1 MDSIETH
8 SFTSYSRMVM
18 YLLLDILIPF
28 GMSWVSNS
36 SVLFHSFE
44 ATILFLSSHLFRH
57 WLFYWTGQMTSMEK
71 RKWLR
76 LWKMRVIV
84 MFQSYCRQRQYI
96 DTAWKIKH
104 WYNMEDVQYPGPNS
118 KFIASNDSKIGIFM
132 LPLIKF
138 IVCNRLYLFG
148 HIEIGLKNCKPKS
161 TDLHFTKC
169 KTRTHTHTRVH
180 RSMAKFHEKK
190 HTICFHS
197 SCIHENVM
205 PLNVTQTKY
214 FLINEKEFDSNKNT
228 NRRISM
234 HR

>member
-44 ATILFLSSHLFRH
+44 ATIFFFSHRFRH
-57 WLFYWTGQMTSMEK
+57 WLFYWTGQMISMEK

-96 DTAWKIKH
+96 DTVWKIKH
-104 WYNMEDVQYPGPNS
+104 WYSMEDVYPGPNS

-138 IVCNRLYLFG
+138 IVWNRLYLFG
-148 HIEIGLKNCKPKS
+148 HIDRIKGIASQIQPTFTLQNAKPV
-161 TDLHFTKC
+161 
-169 KTRTHTHTRVH
+169 HTHTRVH

-197 SCIHENVM
+197 SCKHENVM

-214 FLINEKEFDSNKNT
+214 FLINEKEFDSSKNT
-228 NRRISM
+228 NCRISM